1 MGDGEGSKAMTIY
14 IVACFALAM
23 MALIGYKYVN
33 DQRSDLET
41 EYIDLANRVADI
53 SGAYAL
59 NINDYYRKVQAG
71 EIKVVDKEVRDGT
84 RTALREIADKLGI
97 KSGSGEDNHLDMG
110 FQRERLVNR
119 QYTEYSLE
127 VSLNNVTQTEWAVFL
142 SQAQHATR
150 EYAHVQN
157 VRIDRAERRF
167 ARMEIVKDRN
177 ADSTLWNVKIKFI
190 WFGPKDD
197 AARS

>member
-23 MALIGYKYVN
+23 IALIGYKYVN

-53 SGAYAL
+53 SGAYSL
-59 NINDYYRKVQAG
+59 NIHDYYRKVQAG

-97 KSGSGEDNHLDMG
+97 KSGSGDDNHIDLG
-110 FQRERLVNR
+110 FQRERVVNR

-127 VSLNNVTQTEWAVFL
+127 VSLIRVTQTEWAVFL

-150 EYAHVQN
+150 EYAHVQS

-167 ARMEIVKDRN
+167 ARMDIVKDRGSD
-177 ADSTLWNVKIKFI
+177 ATLWNVQIKFV